1 MLAPII
7 VIFLLTAL
15 VASEP
20 DSSGS
25 GDV

>member
-20 DSSGS
+20 DSSGN